1 MTVLR
6 SLDETYDNVFSTLTE
21 TMLNEQVTLDDAKAL
36 LLSHKCKL
44 KRRKVIQFSPLSTA
58 NMNQVTSVQKYLIWT
73 LN

>member
-44 KRRKVIQFSPLSTA
+44 TRRKVVQFSPLSTA
-58 NMNQVTSVQKYLIWT
+58 NMNQVTSVQKHLIWT